1 MDNNSTLSAEKMVG
15 QGISPKQKKEAFAAQ
30 LLRGAVIGV
39 AGMLPGVSGGVL
51 AVAMGVYRPVL
62 EALNGLFKSFRRSF
76 LYLMPLGL
84 GGTAGLFLT
93 GWAVE
98 WLLGQ
103 FRIGVM
109 WALMG
114 MVLGGLPSLIQEANQ
129 RGFKA
134 RYLAALLAG
143 GLLIG
148 GTVFL
153 QHHLTGGQKLPFNG
167 WTSLLCGA
175 LMGLGTVIPGL
186 TTSFLMIHLGL
197 YEPLL
202 SAFTGMDIPMLL
214 CAGAG
219 ALAVI
224 ILLLKAMKRL
234 FDRHYGY
241 AYYGAMGLLL
251 VSVGLI
257 FPGFDAGWG
266 AAADIAVFAVCFV
279 LTWFLCRLP
288 GEEPLAAATPVAE
301 TEKVQPRRPAA

>member
-1 MDNNSTLSAEKMVG
+1 
-15 QGISPKQKKEAFAAQ
+15 
-30 LLRGAVIGV
+30 
-39 AGMLPGVSGGVL
+39 
-51 AVAMGVYRPVL
+51 
-62 EALNGLFKSFRRSF
+62 
-76 LYLMPLGL
+76 
-84 GGTAGLFLT
+84 
-93 GWAVE
+93 
-98 WLLGQ
+98 
-103 FRIGVM
+103 
-109 WALMG
+109 
-114 MVLGGLPSLIQEANQ
+114 
-129 RGFKA
+129 
-134 RYLAALLAG
+134 
-143 GLLIG
+143 
-148 GTVFL
+148 
-153 QHHLTGGQKLPFNG
+153 
-167 WTSLLCGA
+167 
-175 LMGLGTVIPGL
+175 MGLGTVIPGL

-219 ALAVI
+219 ALTVI

-241 AYYGAMGLLL
+241 AYYGAIGLLL

-288 GEEPLAAATPVAE
+288 GEEPLAAAPPVAE